1 MHLLGTYMTRK
12 EFLPNNFET
21 KEISSAKT
29 IDTPLSVKKQ
39 RLTILFWNGF
49 WNWPYFG
56 MGEGN
61 AGFVSNNCKCQNCY
75 TINDRDKLTNNLST
89 IDAVVTHGYDE
100 ALSQL
105 ATKTVRDKCNLIQQL
120 QV

>member
-1 MHLLGTYMTRK
+1 M
-12 EFLPNNFET
+12 
-21 KEISSAKT
+21 
-29 IDTPLSVKKQ
+29 IDIPLSVQKQ

-61 AGFVSNNCKCQNCY
+61 AGFVSNNCKYQNCY

-105 ATKTVRDKCNLIQQL
+105 GTKTVRDKCNLIKKL
-120 QV
+120 QVLK